1 MPFRNTSQQPPR
13 PIRESWGDYLKRF
26 LIEDAAIT
34 SIEYLFML
42 SLVIFA
48 CMIGIG
54 LVGTKTLA
62 FFELTRSR
70 MP

>member
-1 MPFRNTSQQPPR
+1 MPFSNNTHQPPR
-13 PIRESWGDYLKRF
+13 ALRESWGVFLKRF
-26 LIEDAAIT
+26 LVEDAAIT